1 MDRASGFGPDD
12 WSSNLHGSAIFI
24 FYEANKLFMIG
35 KSILKKVYKKREK
48 WSHKGQYGKLVVI
61 AGCKRHTGSACFVGL
76 AAYRA
81 GCDLVYIASPKRSAD
96 IAANFSPVLI
106 TEPLDGEKLM
116 KRHVRKII
124 SLIKEVR
131 GTAVAIGP
139 GLWRDKETN
148 LAIIELIKKIDL
160 PMVIDADAIRAIAG
174 HREILSKK
182 KCVLTPHADEF
193 KQYSGIKVGNNI
205 KRRVNAV
212 KHESHMI
219 NNVILLKGSTDV
231 ISDGKKTIMNKTGTV
246 YMTKGGCGDTLTGI
260 CGCLLARGV
269 DNFTAACAAAYI
281 NGKAGEM
288 ASKKYKES
296 LLPTDL
302 IEEISKVIK

>member
-1 MDRASGFGPDD
+1 MV
-12 WSSNLHGSAIFI
+12 
-24 FYEANKLFMIG
+24 G
-35 KSILKKVYKKREK
+35 KSILKKVYKKRDK

-106 TEPLDGEKLM
+106 TEPLEGEKLT
-116 KRHVRKII
+116 RRDVRKII
-124 SLIKEVR
+124 SLIKGVR

-148 LAIIELIKKIDL
+148 YAVLELIKKIDL
-160 PMVIDADAIRAIAG
+160 PMIIDADAIRAIAG
-174 HREILSKK
+174 HREILVKK
-182 KCVLTPHADEF
+182 NCVLTPHADEF

-205 KRRVNAV
+205 KRRINAV
-212 KHESHMI
+212 KHEACMI
-219 NNVILLKGSTDV
+219 NNVILLKGSTDI
-231 ISDGKKTIMNKTGTV
+231 ISDGKKVVLNKTGTV

-260 CGCLLARGV
+260 CGAFLARGS
-269 DNFTAACAAAYI
+269 DKFTAACAAAYI
-281 NGKAGEM
+281 NGKAGEL
-288 ASKKYKES
+288 ASKKYGES

-302 IEEISKVIK
+302 IEEIHKVIK